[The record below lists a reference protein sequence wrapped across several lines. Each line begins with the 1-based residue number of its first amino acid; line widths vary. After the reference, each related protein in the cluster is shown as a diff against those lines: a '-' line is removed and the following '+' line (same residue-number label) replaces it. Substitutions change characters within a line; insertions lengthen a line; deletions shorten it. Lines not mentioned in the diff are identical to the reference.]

1 MEERYLVLQTAVD
14 MYTTENTSIPFSEW
28 LDSNKLV
35 K

>member
-14 MYTTENTSIPFSEW
+14 MYTAEDTSIPFNEW
-28 LDSNKLV
+28 LDANKLV

>member
-14 MYTTENTSIPFSEW
+14 IYTAENTSMSFDEW
-28 LDSNKLV
+28 LDANKLV